1 MKTQDEIYKTL
12 KSIYDWPLERGDSWK
27 VYNNFKDLLSVG
39 DDRTVEFF
47 LELTRFDK
55 SQRRQYRSHL
65 SDLGFELRPDELDQY
80 ILLIMLAIMEVVEV

>member
-1 MKTQDEIYKTL
+1 M
-12 KSIYDWPLERGDSWK
+12 GD
-27 VYNNFKDLLSVG
+27 N
-39 DDRTVEFF
+39 RTVEFF

>member
-12 KSIYDWPLERGDSWK
+12 KLIYDWPLERGDSWK